1 MQRNLNQRCTQ
12 PGPVPSLTKREVTRH
27 MPYLW
32 RKMAQNAST
41 TELEGYKNILNE
53 HLLVSSTTKTL
64 HDHKS

>member
-1 MQRNLNQRCTQ
+1 
-12 PGPVPSLTKREVTRH
+12 